1 MQSQNGWCWLCS
13 NNPNF
18 MHPKL
23 GSPLLPVV
31 TLPAHPRSLETGRG
45 RRHWPSSQ
53 SHRQGVKRTATKD
66 SKPFPNEPLTRIPI
80 RRK

>member
-18 MHPKL
+18 MHPVP

-31 TLPAHPRSLETGRG
+31 TFSAPRRDRMRAKTLVFFAQNLTLDARRG
-45 RRHWPSSQ
+45 RQR
-53 SHRQGVKRTATKD
+53 
-66 SKPFPNEPLTRIPI
+66 RIPTCS
-80 RRK
+80 RMKQ